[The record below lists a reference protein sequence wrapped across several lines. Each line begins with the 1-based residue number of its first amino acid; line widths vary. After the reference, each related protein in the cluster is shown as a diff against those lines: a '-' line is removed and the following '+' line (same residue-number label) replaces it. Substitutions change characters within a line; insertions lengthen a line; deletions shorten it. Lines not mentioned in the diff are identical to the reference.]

1 MADKDKSNGSPFDQ
15 ADSYVRF
22 LLSRKNRIFYLKPW
36 NGNSGDMLIWLG
48 TERLLKDLG
57 IARTMDPRTADVILI
72 PGGNQTMWQANI
84 DVWKETWTRWPDKE
98 FIVGPTTVQLGFTT
112 WRQDIEATTA
122 NVSGIFAR
130 DPDSYRTLLRCRLS
144 DRIETGLSHDPAL
157 HLWDSDL
164 IRAHRRAA
172 TEEFVLAA
180 FRFDHEGA
188 MNWMARA
195 SRWDKLLPPVV
206 TRRIRGRGARNHHQ
220 ERINMVTRYTR
231 RTEPLRIC
239 DASQEIFECFLE
251 NIRSASE
258 VHTDRLHCMLLAAML
273 DKPTFAYPTAYGK
286 LEAVYEHSV
295 KGKANVEFVEGTRFS
310 SIVDVKRPSA
320 APRQVLQP

>member
-1 MADKDKSNGSPFDQ
+1 MAGQDKANSSPFDQ

-22 LLSRKNRIFYLKPW
+22 LLHRRNRVFYLKPW

-48 TERLLKDLG
+48 TERLIDDLR
-57 IARTMDPRTADVILI
+57 IPRTLDPRTADVILV

-98 FIVGPTTVQLGFTT
+98 FVVGPTTVQLGFTT
-112 WRQDIEATTA
+112 WRQDLETTTA
-122 NVSGIFAR
+122 NVTGIFAR
-130 DPDSYRTLLRCRLS
+130 DPASYQTLLRCGLNG
-144 DRIETGLSHDPAL
+144 RIETGLSHDPAL

-164 IRAHRRAA
+164 IGAHRQAA

-188 MNWMARA
+188 INRMARA
-195 SRWDKLLPPVV
+195 SSWDRLLPPVV
-206 TRRIRGRGARNHHQ
+206 TRRIRGRGARDHHQ
-220 ERINMVTRYTR
+220 ERIDMVARYTR

-295 KGKANVEFVEGTRFS
+295 KGKAKVEFIEGTRLS
-310 SIVDVKRPSA
+310 SIGDVTWSCA
-320 APRQVLQP
+320 SPRQVVQP